1 MPHLTLCWFEYL
13 HAWGE
18 SATLLHV
25 FSACFRVCLENACP
39 RMSTADLIEPS
50 LSGLLE
56 NPDFSDFLNMMIE
69 TKVDVPLLASGRTNG
84 SSVKRAP
91 MDVMM
96 PDRDA
101 RQMQGYHF
109 SLANDTSLSVL
120 LKAWNKVRG
129 PLLGLL
135 TRKEACQASKKSCG
149 GTILQD
155 KGVTMFIPEGTP
167 PVPFTTSSKE
177 DQTWEVVS
185 NALGEDWMAF
195 EKILTEKCF
204 CFWTRPNSVTVNPI
218 ETWQGPVPFVRQFQL
233 MAVTATA
240 AILRKGKGKTQVI
253 ISCML
258 AKDYILY
265 IIFRKQAVPVCLRTN
280 TTRLND
286 Y

>member
-1 MPHLTLCWFEYL
+1 
-13 HAWGE
+13 
-18 SATLLHV
+18 
-25 FSACFRVCLENACP
+25 
-39 RMSTADLIEPS
+39 
-50 LSGLLE
+50 
-56 NPDFSDFLNMMIE
+56 
-69 TKVDVPLLASGRTNG
+69 
-84 SSVKRAP
+84 

-101 RQMQGYHF
+101 RQMQGYRF
-109 SLANDTSLSVL
+109 SLANDTSLPVL

-135 TRKEACQASKKSCG
+135 TRKESCQATKKSCG
-149 GTILQD
+149 GTIVQD
-155 KGVTMFIPEGTP
+155 MGVTMFIPEGTP

-185 NALGEDWMAF
+185 KALGEDWMAF

-240 AILRKGKGKTQVI
+240 AILRKGKGKSLTVTDNLL
-253 ISCML
+253 SFPACFANL
-258 AKDYILY
+258 LS
-265 IIFRKQAVPVCLRTN
+265 FPVCLQTSYPFLHGCKSLYTLYHLSQASSACMFAN
-280 TTRLND
+280 E
-286 Y
+286 YHKFE